1 MGLLECPVMVCMA
14 LWVNWRPTAP
24 ARPPERKEDWLT
36 LFELPPILIEPPRKL
51 EPPATFFAVVSPLAA
66 TISSAIMLPPVC
78 PTLMPRLDKKLS
90 IFWLIFKKAMAH
102 KNQMNTFPAA
112 VSFPTASTS
121 LSVTAKTVMDWERN
135 MVTNGTVQ
143 PLLLLLNS

>member
-24 ARPPERKEDWLT
+24 ASPPDRKEDWLT
-36 LFELPPILIEPPRKL
+36 LLELPSILTEPPRKL
-51 EPPATFFAVVSPLAA
+51 EPPAMFFAVVSPLAA

-78 PTLMPRLDKKLS
+78 PTLIPRLDKKLS
-90 IFWLIFKKAMAH
+90 IFWLIFRKAMAH
-102 KNQMNTFPAA
+102 KNQMKTLPAA

-121 LSVTAKTVMDWERN
+121 LSVTANTVMDWERN
-135 MVTNGTVQ
+135 SAAVSSMV
-143 PLLLLLNS
+143 